1 MKDSRD
7 LKQIYRVDG
16 KCCFVEVTGEG
27 LPLDKVQVR
36 FVQYNV
42 KAEKGNRMGS
52 SIDFFI
58 NPFTAG
64 VLHHD
69 IMSGRLAA
77 LAKKELAKTK
87 AEGRKYANSIWMKQ
101 GGTSAKRSATNTPI
115 AKTLEITP
123 GSAQPWILVA
133 KQGPGHETPQG
144 LIVMDKAETTIRV
157 PMSTDFFKEF
167 ALALD
172 TTKRLWEQLRYVPV
186 LSEGM
191 RMAEDRR
198 REAIEKAKAE
208 NARTN

>member
-1 MKDSRD
+1 M
-7 LKQIYRVDG
+7 
-16 KCCFVEVTGEG
+16 
-27 LPLDKVQVR
+27 
-36 FVQYNV
+36 
-42 KAEKGNRMGS
+42 GN

-64 VLHHD
+64 VLCHD
-69 IMSGRLAA
+69 IMSGRIAA
-77 LAKKELAKTK
+77 LAKKELEKTK

-208 NARTN
+208 NARAN